1 MNDWKLLKVVTDGEP
16 LVLEGEN
23 VWAFEWD
30 DIELDS
36 FEVPHPS
43 YPNQRHRLKPYSI
56 TVGKK
61 TIAFAAGE
69 LSNSVWCFYVPA

>member
-1 MNDWKLLKVVTDGEP
+1 MDDWKLLKVVTDGEP
-16 LVLEGEN
+16 LELEGEN

-30 DIELDS
+30 DTELAS

-43 YPNQRHRLKPYSI
+43 YSNQRHRLTPYSI
-56 TVGKK
+56 TVGEK

-69 LSNSVWCFYVPA
+69 LSNCVWCFYVPA